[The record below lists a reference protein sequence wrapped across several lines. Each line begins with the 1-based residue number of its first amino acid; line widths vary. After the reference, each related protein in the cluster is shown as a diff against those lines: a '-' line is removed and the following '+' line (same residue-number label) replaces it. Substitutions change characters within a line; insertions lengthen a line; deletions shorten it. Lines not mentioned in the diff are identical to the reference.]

1 MMSETPNTWKP
12 SPELLAAFVDGE
24 LYGAEASRVE
34 AYLTAHPEAQA
45 EVTEQRRLA
54 RLWQRTTPAEPGRA
68 AWQRTLDR
76 ILAGPRRTRPRSR
89 RWSYFLAATVAAA
102 AVGVILWTGMSRPRT
117 PVPIESLP
125 VAQSSDVEITR
136 IDGDDVGL
144 VAVGRLPL
152 VGVLELANAG
162 EIEITG
168 MPQPNP
174 RMPMVQVAGGSP
186 MIWAKLE
193 SEP

>member
-1 MMSETPNTWKP
+1 MMSETPNPWKP

-24 LYGAEASRVE
+24 LYGPEASRVE

-45 EVTEQRRLA
+45 EVAEQRRLE

-76 ILAGPRRTRPRSR
+76 ILAGPRRIQPRSR
-89 RWSYFLAATVAAA
+89 RWMYFAAASVAAA
-102 AVGVILWTGMSRPRT
+102 AIGLVLWTGMSRPRSPA
-117 PVPIESLP
+117 PVDPLP
-125 VAQSSDVEITR
+125 VAQNSDIEIVH
-136 IDGDDVGL
+136 IDGDDVGAI
-144 VAVGRLPL
+144 VVGRLPL

-162 EIEITG
+162 EVEITG
-168 MPQPNP
+168 MPQPND
-174 RMPMVQVAGGSP
+174 RNPMVHVAGGSP

>member
-1 MMSETPNTWKP
+1 MSEPADPWKP

-24 LYGAEASRVE
+24 LFGPEASRVE
-34 AYLTAHPEAQA
+34 AYLAEHPEARA
-45 EVTEQRRLA
+45 EVAEQRRLE
-54 RLWQRTTPAEPGRA
+54 RLWDRTTPAEPGRA

-76 ILAGPRRTRPRSR
+76 ILAGPRRTQPRSR
-89 RWSYFLAATVAAA
+89 RWTFFVAAVVAAA
-102 AVGVILWTGMSRPRT
+102 AVGLVLWTGMSRPRSPA
-117 PVPIESLP
+117 PVDPLP
-125 VAQSSDVEITR
+125 VAQSSDIEIVR
-136 IDGDDVGL
+136 IDGDDVGAI
-144 VAVGRLPL
+144 VVGRLPL

-168 MPQPNP
+168 MRQGND
-174 RMPMVQVAGGSP
+174 RPMVQVDGHRP